1 MEIIERKS
9 DVSPLVS
16 VAVLVY
22 NHEKYIRKALD
33 SILMQEVD
41 FDYEIVIAEDC
52 STDNSREIIFEYYNN
67 YPHIFKLILQE
78 KNVGMRLN
86 SDDLRHNCSGKYRAT
101 LEGDD
106 YWIVSDKLKKQ
117 VDFLEKNEDY
127 IAIGGDFIC
136 IDEKEMR
143 CKFPWGNIIYT
154 YCQDEE
160 YTLEH
165 VNKWLLPAH
174 ASAMLFR
181 NVFKTS
187 SPEMLQRFEE
197 TMLLGDR
204 RTTLFLVLQGK
215 IKHVKEVMFVRR
227 VLINSENSMTGVTK
241 RTNWHYRNYLWLVE
255 AEKFAKDAFNVILDL
270 DAHKLMRWKSALK
283 LYFLKPNK
291 TNYEVM
297 KNIYNICGEKRRY
310 RKYAKELISTKLK
323 KTIREKHFSGML
335 KEGIKFVGRFAK
347 NLFKPKTQNTKMDN
361 VANSF
366 VK

>member
-9 DVSPLVS
+9 DAAPLVS

-52 STDNSREIIFEYYNN
+52 STDNSREIVMEYYNK
-67 YPHIFKLILQE
+67 YPHIFKLLLQE

-106 YWIVSDKLKKQ
+106 YWIVTDKLQRQ

-127 IAIGGDFIC
+127 IAIGGDFTC
-136 IDEKEMR
+136 IDEKCR
-143 CKFPWGNIIYT
+143 QCKFPWGDIKYT
-154 YCQDEE
+154 YCQDDE
-160 YTLEH
+160 YTLDH
-165 VNKWLLPAH
+165 VNQWLLPAH

-187 SPEMLQRFEE
+187 SPELLQRFEQ

-204 RTTLFLVLQGK
+204 RTTLFLVLQGR
-215 IKHVKEVMFVRR
+215 IKHVREVMFVRR
-227 VLINSENSMTGVTK
+227 VLLNSKSSMTGITK

-255 AEKFAKDAFNVILDL
+255 AEKFAKEAFNVTLDL
-270 DAHKLMRWKSALK
+270 DSHKLMRWKSSLK
-283 LYFLKPNK
+283 LFFMKPNK
-291 TNYEVM
+291 TNYSVM
-297 KNIYNICGEKRRY
+297 KSIYNICGEKKRY
-310 RKYAKELISTKLK
+310 RKYAKQVLMLKIK
-323 KTIREKHFSGML
+323 KTFKEKHLGGVL
-335 KEGIKFVGRFAK
+335 KIGFKFMGGFIK
-347 NLFKPKTQNTKMDN
+347 NLFKPKVKNSQMDS

>member
-9 DVSPLVS
+9 NVSPLVS

-22 NHEKYIRKALD
+22 NHDKYIRKALD

-52 STDNSREIIFEYYNN
+52 STDNSRDIIFEYYNN

-106 YWIVSDKLKKQ
+106 YWIVTDKLKKQ

-136 IDEKEMR
+136 IDERGMQ

-215 IKHVKEVMFVRR
+215 IKHIKEVMFVRR

-310 RKYAKELISTKLK
+310 RKYAKELILTKFK

-335 KEGIKFVGRFAK
+335 REGIKFAGRFAK
-347 NLFKPKTQNTKMDN
+347 NLFKPKIQNTKMDN